1 MLFPK
6 FGAFCVHAR
15 NTAWAFLRSD
25 VLGIFRVG
33 FDEFP
38 DVLRGRADTAI
49 GQMLRDLART
59 LTAVPGFQ
67 DLIPER
73 HQDAAAFAVL
83 FARVGTA

>member
-1 MLFPK
+1 MSGF
-6 FGAFCVHAR
+6 
-15 NTAWAFLRSD
+15 
-25 VLGIFRVG
+25 LGIFRVG

-38 DVLRGRADTAI
+38 DVLRGRADTVI
-49 GQMLRDLART
+49 GSQMLRDLART

-73 HQDAAAFAVL
+73 HQDAASFAVL

>member
-1 MLFPK
+1 MALI
-6 FGAFCVHAR
+6 
-15 NTAWAFLRSD
+15 RSD

-38 DVLRGRADTAI
+38 DVLRGRADTVI
-49 GQMLRDLART
+49 GGQMLRDLART

-73 HQDAAAFAVL
+73 HLLRPLPCFSLVSGRRENPLMANNCSGL
-83 FARVGTA
+83 

>member
-1 MLFPK
+1 MAL
-6 FGAFCVHAR
+6 
-15 NTAWAFLRSD
+15 LRSGF
-25 VLGIFRVG
+25 LGIFRVG

-49 GQMLRDLART
+49 GKMLRDLPRT

-73 HQDAAAFAVL
+73 HQNAAVRRIEWIRSPDDPETTEAFFL
-83 FARVGTA
+83 IL